1 MMNRILIPTD
11 FSEFA
16 TYALEFAAFFA
27 QRSGGS
33 LCVVTV
39 LRSKKESAYQ
49 EAEKKIEELSKLD
62 MLKHVNIESI
72 IKIGDSIRDEILDAA
87 EEFKADLIIMGS
99 NGASLIG
106 EILLGSNTEKVI
118 RKSNFSVLTIKH
130 QMITYRLDSIVFASD
145 FADKNNKA
153 FKAVRKLAQL
163 FNAKVYLLKINTP
176 TRFEPTR
183 VSLEKINDFI
193 KAQQLD
199 TLLKD
204 KYEIVLYAD
213 STEELGIMNYCIE
226 NEIDLISLA
235 TSGKKAIWKFF
246 NESTSQN
253 LVNHSFR
260 PVLTV
265 KA

>member
-1 MMNRILIPTD
+1 MKRILIPTD

-27 QRSGGS
+27 KRSGGT
-33 LCVVTV
+33 LCMVTV
-39 LRSKKESAYQ
+39 IKNKGEEAYQ
-49 EAEKKIEELSKLD
+49 NAEQQLD
-62 MLKHVNIESI
+62 EMRQLKDLKHVKVESVI
-72 IKIGDSIRDEILDAA
+72 RIGDSIRDEILATA

-130 QMITYRLDSIVFASD
+130 QIITHRLDSIVFASD
-145 FADKNNKA
+145 FNDKNNKA
-153 FKAVRKLAQL
+153 FKVVRKLAQL
-163 FNAKVYLLKINTP
+163 FNSKIYLLKINTP

-183 VSLEKINDFI
+183 LSLEKINAFI
-193 KAQQLD
+193 KAQQLEKF
-199 TLLKD
+199 LKD
-204 KYEIVLYAD
+204 KYEVALYAD
-213 STEELGIMNYCIE
+213 TTEELGIMNYCIE

-235 TSGKKAIWKFF
+235 TQKRKAIWKFF

-265 KA
+265 KN

>member
-1 MMNRILIPTD
+1 MKRILIPTD

-33 LCVVTV
+33 LCMVTV
-39 LRSKKESAYQ
+39 LRNKKESTYQ
-49 EAEKKIEELSKLD
+49 EAEKKLEELSKLN
-62 MLKHVNIESI
+62 MLKHVKVESV
-72 IKIGDSIRDEILDAA
+72 IKVGDSIRDEILDAA
-87 EEFKADLIIMGS
+87 TEFKADLIIMGS

-130 QMITYRLDSIVFASD
+130 QIITHRLDSIVFASD
-145 FADKNNKA
+145 FNDKNNKA
-153 FKAVRKLAQL
+153 FKTVRKLAQL
-163 FNAKVYLLKINTP
+163 FNAKIYLLKINTP

-183 VSLEKINDFI
+183 LSLEKINAFI

-199 TLLKD
+199 TFLKD
-204 KYEIVLYAD
+204 KYEIALYAD
-213 STEELGIMNYCIE
+213 STEELGILNYCIE

-235 TSGKKAIWKFF
+235 THGKTAIWKLF

-265 KA
+265 KN